1 MNSDNR
7 YVPRGYLKYYRVI
20 RYFFCAKYNL
30 TYPDLEMLFFLHDEK
45 YFSRKD
51 FKKFNE
57 LFSWDKNRFER
68 LRKEEWISTFRKHYK
83 GTKAV
88 YMLSNKSKRMI
99 DSFYKK
105 LAGEEIPETS
115 TGNPLFKRNV
125 SYTDKVYRN
134 MIIEMNEFIKQQRC
148 LSPE

>member
-1 MNSDNR
+1 
-7 YVPRGYLKYYRVI
+7 
-20 RYFFCAKYNL
+20 
-30 TYPDLEMLFFLHDEK
+30 
-45 YFSRKD
+45 
-51 FKKFNE
+51 
-57 LFSWDKNRFER
+57 
-68 LRKEEWISTFRKHYK
+68 
-83 GTKAV
+83 
-88 YMLSNKSKRMI
+88 MI